1 MINRLLVI
9 MFIFFWS
16 SVLQAQNTLNK
27 GMVRPK
33 VFHDTIPL
41 EFIKGKIVVTLEIG
55 GKPQKFILDT
65 GAPCIIFEDLHQDM
79 DAKISHSE
87 KLTDLVGGVVHLGRI
102 KLKSFN
108 LGQITFRKIPAFVL
122 PEETDRLFKCWG
134 VAGIIGSNAFR
145 NSILQIDLQARKL
158 ILSNELKKLDLAGHS
173 QTPLA
178 LNRKQS
184 NPYIELSLG
193 KGHRIAALFD
203 TGDEDVVCIS
213 KEDSA
218 IPLENQVARLIN
230 VGEGKMIMS
239 ITDSQQI
246 QWFRLF
252 SFDTIGIG
260 NTHLLN
266 ANSIPGQEQT
276 ESRVGIGL
284 GEYGIITVDYLH
296 KQFYFKGYEGKSRIE
311 VDQFVIAQGLNIVP
325 KDDHYSIGMIWND
338 SPAARLGLK
347 NGYKIK
353 RIEGVD
359 FSKRTPEL
367 DCELIMGKVYTKK
380 DVINL
385 EYVDEQGKI
394 VAVSIGKE

>member
-9 MFIFFWS
+9 IFILFGASF
-16 SVLQAQNTLNK
+16 LQAQNTLNK
-27 GMVRPK
+27 GKVFPM

-41 EFIKGKIVVTLEIG
+41 EFIEGKIVVPLEIE

-65 GAPCIIFEDLHQDM
+65 GAPCIIFEDLYQEM
-79 DAKISHSE
+79 DAKISHKE
-87 KLTDLVGGVVHLGRI
+87 KLTDAVGGVVHLDRI

-108 LGQITFRKIPAFVL
+108 LGQLAFRNIPAFVL
-122 PEETDRLFKCWG
+122 PEETNRILKCWG

-145 NSILQIDLQARKL
+145 NCILQIDLQARKL
-158 ILSNELKKLDLAGHS
+158 ILSNELKKLDLKGHS
-173 QTPLA
+173 KTPLA
-178 LNRKQS
+178 LNKKQS

-193 KGHRIAALFD
+193 KGHRVPALFD
-203 TGDEDVVCIS
+203 TGSEEVVCIS

-230 VGEGKMIMS
+230 VGEGKMMMS

-246 QWFRLF
+246 QWLRLF

-266 ANSIPGQEQT
+266 ANSIPGEEQDY
-276 ESRVGIGL
+276 SSIGIGL

-296 KQFYFKGYEGKSRIE
+296 KQFYFKDYEGKSQIE

-325 KDDHYSIGMIWND
+325 KEDHYSIGMIWNN

-347 NGYKIK
+347 NGYKIQ

-367 DCELIMGKVYTKK
+367 DCELIMGGYTSR

-385 EYVDEQGKI
+385 EYVNEQGMV
-394 VAVSIGKE
+394 VAVSIGMK

>member
-9 MFIFFWS
+9 MFFLFGTCF
-16 SVLQAQNTLNK
+16 LQAQNTLNK
-27 GMVRPK
+27 GKIFPII
-33 VFHDTIPL
+33 FHDTIPI
-41 EFIKGKIVVTLEIG
+41 EFINGKVVLPLEIG
-55 GKPQKFILDT
+55 GKLQKFILDT
-65 GAPCIIFEDLHQDM
+65 GAPCVISEDLHQEV
-79 DAKISHSE
+79 DAQISHSE
-87 KLTDLVGGVVHLGRI
+87 KLTDAVGGVVQWGRI

-108 LGQITFRKIPAFVL
+108 LGQITFRNIPAFVL
-122 PEETDRLFKCWG
+122 PEETDRLLKCWG
-134 VAGIIGSNAFR
+134 VDGIIGSNALR
-145 NSILQIDLQARKL
+145 NCILQIDLQARKL

-230 VGEGKMIMS
+230 FGEGKMIMS
-239 ITDSQQI
+239 ITDSQQM

-266 ANSIPGQEQT
+266 TNSIPGQEQT

-284 GEYGIITVDYLH
+284 GKYGIITVDYLH
-296 KQFYFKGYEGKSRIE
+296 KQFYFKGYEGKSQIE

-325 KDDHYSIGMIWND
+325 KEDHYSIGMIWND

-347 NGYKIK
+347 NGYKIQ

-359 FSKRTPEL
+359 FSKRTPTL
-367 DCELIMGKVYTKK
+367 DCELMMGEYTSR
-380 DVINL
+380 DVLNL
-385 EYVDEQGKI
+385 EYVNEQGMV
-394 VAVSIGKE
+394 VAVSIGMK

>member
-9 MFIFFWS
+9 IFTLLTSNF
-16 SVLQAQNTLNK
+16 LQAQNTLNK
-27 GMVRPK
+27 GRAYPK

-41 EFIKGKIVVTLEIG
+41 EFIEGKIVVPLEIG

-65 GAPCIIFEDLHQDM
+65 GAPCIIFEDLHQKM
-79 DAKISHSE
+79 DAEISHKE
-87 KLTDLVGGVVHLGRI
+87 KLIDAVGGVVHLERI

-108 LGQITFRKIPAFVL
+108 LGQVTFRNIPAFVL
-122 PEETDRLFKCWG
+122 PEETNRMLKCWG
-134 VAGIIGSNAFR
+134 IAGMVGSNAFR
-145 NSILQIDLQARKL
+145 NCILQIDLQARKL
-158 ILSNELKKLDLAGHS
+158 ILSNELKKLDLKEHS
-173 QTPLA
+173 KTPLA
-178 LNRKQS
+178 LDWKQS

-203 TGDEDVVCIS
+203 TGSEEVVCIS

-230 VGEGKMIMS
+230 VGEGKIMMS

-246 QWFRLF
+246 QWLKLF
-252 SFDTIGIG
+252 TFDTIGIG

-266 ANSIPGQEQT
+266 ANSIPGEEQNY
-276 ESRVGIGL
+276 SSIGIGL

-296 KQFYFKGYEGKSRIE
+296 KQFYFKGYEGKPGIE
-311 VDQFVIAQGLNIVP
+311 VEQFDIAQGLNIVP
-325 KDDHYSIGMIWND
+325 KEDHYSIGMIWND

-347 NGYKIK
+347 SGFKIK

-367 DCELIMGKVYTKK
+367 DCELIMGRVYTKK

>member
-9 MFIFFWS
+9 MFILFGSNF
-16 SVLQAQNTLNK
+16 LQAQNTLNK
-27 GMVRPK
+27 GKVFPL
-33 VFHDTIPL
+33 VFHDTIPI
-41 EFIKGKIVVTLEIG
+41 EFIKGKIVVPLEIG
-55 GKPQKFILDT
+55 GKLQKFILDT
-65 GAPCIIFEDLHQDM
+65 GAPCTISEDLHQEM
-79 DAKISHSE
+79 DAKISHNE
-87 KLTDLVGGVVHLGRI
+87 KLTDAVGGVVHLDRI

-108 LGQITFRKIPAFVL
+108 LGQITFRNIPAFVL
-122 PEETDRLFKCWG
+122 PEETDRILKCWG

-145 NSILQIDLQARKL
+145 NCILQIDLQARKL

-173 QTPLA
+173 KTPLA
-178 LNRKQS
+178 LNKKQS

-203 TGDEDVVCIS
+203 TGDEEVVCIS

-239 ITDSQQI
+239 ITDAQQM

-276 ESRVGIGL
+276 DSRIGIGL

-325 KDDHYSIGMIWND
+325 KEDHYAIGMIWNN

-347 NGYKIK
+347 NGYKIR

-359 FSKRTPEL
+359 FSKRTSEL
-367 DCELIMGKVYTKK
+367 DCELIMGEYTSK

-385 EYVDEQGKI
+385 EYVDEQGMV
-394 VAVSIGKE
+394 VAVSIGMK

>member
-1 MINRLLVI
+1 MINRLLPLLLLL
-9 MFIFFWS
+9 FWNCGLQSQS
-16 SVLQAQNTLNK
+16 SLNK
-27 GMVRPK
+27 GRV
-33 VFHDTIPL
+33 VENTFHDTIPF
-41 EFIKGKIVVTLEIG
+41 EFILGKMVVTLEIG
-55 GKPQKFILDT
+55 DKPRKFILDT
-65 GAPCIIFEDLHQDM
+65 GAPCTIFEDLHQEM
-79 DAKISHSE
+79 DAKISHNE
-87 KLTDLVGGVVHLGRI
+87 KLTDAVGGVVHLGRI

-108 LGQITFRKIPAFVL
+108 LGQVTFRNIPAFVL
-122 PEETDRLFKCWG
+122 PEETNKILKCWG

-145 NSILQIDLQARKL
+145 NCILQIDLQARKL
-158 ILSNELKKLDLAGHS
+158 ILSNELKKLDLKGHS

-178 LNRKQS
+178 LNWKQS
-184 NPYIELSLG
+184 NPYIEFSLG

-203 TGDEDVVCIS
+203 TGDESVVCIS

-239 ITDSQQI
+239 ITDSQQA

-266 ANSIPGQEQT
+266 ANSIPGEEQT
-276 ESRVGIGL
+276 DSRIGIGL

-296 KQFYFKGYEGKSRIE
+296 QQFYFQGYEGKTQIE
-311 VDQFVIAQGLNIVP
+311 VEQFDIAQGLNIVP
-325 KDDHYSIGMIWND
+325 KEDHYSIGMIWNN

-347 NGYKIK
+347 NGYKIQ
-353 RIEGVD
+353 RFEGVD

-367 DCELIMGKVYTKK
+367 DCELIMGRIYTQK

>member
-1 MINRLLVI
+1 MINRLLLI
-9 MFIFFWS
+9 LFILLGY

-27 GMVRPK
+27 GKVFPM
-33 VFHDTIPL
+33 VFHDTIPI
-41 EFIKGKIVVTLEIG
+41 EFINGKIVVPLEIG
-55 GKPQKFILDT
+55 GKLQNFILDT
-65 GAPCIIFEDLHQDM
+65 GAPCAISEDLHQEM
-79 DAKISHSE
+79 DAKISHNE
-87 KLTDLVGGVVHLGRI
+87 KLTDAVGGVVHLGRI

-108 LGQITFRKIPAFVL
+108 LGQITFRNIPAFVL
-122 PEETDRLFKCWG
+122 PEETDRILKCWG

-145 NSILQIDLQARKL
+145 NCILQIDLQARKL
-158 ILSNELKKLDLAGHS
+158 ILSNELKKLDLKEHS
-173 QTPLA
+173 KTPLA
-178 LNRKQS
+178 LNKKQS

-203 TGDEDVVCIS
+203 TGDEEVVCIS

-230 VGEGKMIMS
+230 VGEGKMAMS

-266 ANSIPGQEQT
+266 TNSIPGKEQT
-276 ESRVGIGL
+276 DSRVGIGL

-296 KQFYFKGYEGKSRIE
+296 QQFYFQGYEGKTRIE
-311 VDQFVIAQGLNIVP
+311 VEQFVIAQGLIIVP
-325 KDDHYSIGMIWND
+325 KEDHYSIGMIWND

-347 NGYKIK
+347 NGYKIR

-359 FSKRTPEL
+359 FSKRTPTL
-367 DCELIMGKVYTKK
+367 DCELMMGEYTSK
-380 DVINL
+380 DIINL
-385 EYVDEQGKI
+385 EYVDEQGQI
-394 VAVSIGKE
+394 VAVSIGLE